1 MKIIIAAGTGF
12 LGKIL
17 TNHFKDHELIVL
29 SRAERPRTSQIKYVK
44 WDAKTI
50 GTWQKELEH
59 ADVLINL
66 AGKSVDCRYTK
77 QNKAAI
83 RSSRIESTEVLNAA
97 LLACENPPKHFINA
111 STARIYKH
119 SETKEMDEKYGEIGS
134 DFSMDVAKDWEAT
147 FYGTLTP
154 HTLKTAARI
163 GIVLGKNGGAFVPL
177 QQITKCGFGGKCGK
191 GTQFI
196 SWIHEV
202 DFAKAISFIIKNK
215 IGGSVNLVSP
225 KPTKNEE
232 FMQKLSA
239 NLGVKFGIPI
249 PEWLLKFG
257 AVLIRTEGE
266 LLLKSRNVIPGRLK
280 EHHFSFEFG
289 NIDAALKNL
298 TT

>member
-1 MKIIIAAGTGF
+1 MKIIIASGTGF

-17 TNHFKDHELIVL
+17 MNYFKDHEIIVL
-29 SRAERPRTSQIKYVK
+29 SRTERQNTSTVKYVK
-44 WDAKTI
+44 WDARHL
-50 GTWQKELEH
+50 GTWKNELER

-66 AGKSVDCRYTK
+66 TGKSVDCRYTK

-83 RSSRIESTEVLNAA
+83 RSSRIASTKVLNDAI
-97 LLACENPPKHFINA
+97 LSCENPPVHFINA
-111 STARIYKH
+111 STATIYIH

-134 DFSMDVAKDWEAT
+134 DFSMDVAKDWENT
-147 FYGTLTP
+147 FYDILTP

-177 QQITKCGFGGKCGK
+177 QQISKTGFGGKCGK

-196 SWIHEV
+196 SWIHET
-202 DFAKAISFIIKNK
+202 DFANAISFIIKNK

-225 KPTKNEE
+225 KPTKNEV
-232 FMQKLSA
+232 FMQKLRT

-257 AVLIRTEGE
+257 AILIRTEGE

-280 EHHFSFEFG
+280 EHHFKFEFG
-289 NIDAALKNL
+289 NIDDALKNL